1 MSIRALAGKGAL
13 KMDVLYPVCAG
24 MDVHKRK
31 VFVCIRRVEA
41 NGRASQVKREFG
53 TMTRDL
59 LAMADWLEENEVTHV
74 AMESTGVY
82 WKPIW
87 NLLEGRFELLLCNA
101 RHVKQV
107 PGRKTDAKD
116 CEWLADLLQHGLLR
130 PSFVPPAPLR
140 ELRELTR
147 QRTQMTHDR
156 TALINRIQKILE
168 DANVKLASV
177 VSNVVGKS
185 GRAMLKAMI
194 AGEQDPQTLAELAR
208 GRMIPKIPQLIG
220 ALEGNVTHHDR
231 FLLAT
236 QLERL
241 EHLEDMIER
250 YTAQIDQ
257 VMSSRPFQEMTDTT
271 EGALSFPEAVERLKT
286 IPGVEQ
292 RAAED
297 LLAEIGTDMSR
308 FPSAGHLASW
318 AGMCPGNHESAGKRK
333 SGRTTHGNRWLRRI
347 LTQAAWAAAHTKDT
361 YLSAQFR
368 RLARRRGK
376 KRAIVAVGHSILVS
390 IYYMLKY
397 DEDYQDLGADHFDQ
411 RNPERLK
418 RNLIK
423 RLEALGLNV
432 TVTEQEAA

>member
-1 MSIRALAGKGAL
+1 
-13 KMDVLYPVCAG
+13 MDVLYPVCAG

-31 VFVCIRRVEA
+31 VFVCIRRVGP
-41 NGRASQVKREFG
+41 NGRANQVKREFG

-59 LAMADWLEENEVTHV
+59 LAMADWLEENGVTHA

-87 NLLEGRFELLLCNA
+87 NLLEERFKLLLCNP
-101 RHVKQV
+101 RDVKQV

-116 CEWLADLLQHGLLR
+116 CEWLADLMQHGLLS

-156 TALINRIQKILE
+156 TAVINRIQKILE

-177 VSNVVGKS
+177 ASDIVGKS
-185 GRAMLKAMI
+185 GRAMLRAMV
-194 AGEQDPQTLAELAR
+194 AGEDDAETLAKLAR

-220 ALEGNVTHHDR
+220 ALEGNVTEHDR

-236 QLERL
+236 QLAIL
-241 EHLEDMIER
+241 EHLERMIER
-250 YTAQIDQ
+250 YAERIDQ
-257 VMSSRPFQEMTDTT
+257 VMSPQPFQEMTDAA

-286 IPGVEQ
+286 IPGVQQ

-297 LLAEIGTDMSR
+297 VLAEIGTDMSR
-308 FPSAGHLASW
+308 FPTAGHLASW

-347 LTQAAWAAAHTKDT
+347 LTQCAWAAASTKNT
-361 YLSAQFR
+361 YLSALFG
-368 RLARRRGK
+368 RLVRRRGK
-376 KRAIVAVGHSILVS
+376 NRAIVAVGHSILVS
-390 IYYMLKY
+390 IYYMLKN

-423 RLEALGLNV
+423 RLQALGYDV